1 MRGSSPRMTRLRGY
15 SPRGCLVLPCHNLV
29 LLQDYELNTQS
40 HPREV
45 SRTSR
50 GWDRG
55 RWPGNEGAKTD
66 TPSRQ
71 PKLHGPGAPIR
82 ASLGALG
89 GMPYRRCQPPR
100 HVEAPA
106 AVVRS
111 EVGPES

>member
-1 MRGSSPRMTRLRGY
+1 MIKIIIRTNFGPLSATSPLILAGCLD
-15 SPRGCLVLPCHNLV
+15 PRGA
-29 LLQDYELNTQS
+29 LLEAS
-40 HPREV
+40 W
-45 SRTSR
+45 SA
-50 GWDRG
+50 DRG
-55 RWPGNEGAKTD
+55 RWSRQGATR
-66 TPSRQ
+66 TPAPRQ
-71 PKLHGPGAPIR
+71 PKPHGPGAAQR